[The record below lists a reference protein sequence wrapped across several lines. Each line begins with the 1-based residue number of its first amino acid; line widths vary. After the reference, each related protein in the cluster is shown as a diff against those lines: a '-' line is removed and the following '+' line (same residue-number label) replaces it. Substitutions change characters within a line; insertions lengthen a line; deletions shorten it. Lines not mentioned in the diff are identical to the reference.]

1 MVAGVRTHQKA
12 SRPSLAEELV
22 LALSKPRTS
31 KEPRGAIS
39 KNSSRTNN
47 DDWINFLKKR
57 KDNLSE
63 PDGKDKNP
71 KLEQTLKEQRQKL
84 RETEEALHKEQQAHT
99 ETKRKSGNN
108 VGQND
113 DIRHI
118 LTQEK
123 KKNKGLLDELSSLR
137 KKIENLEGKNEE
149 RIKGLQRENAGTVL
163 ELKELKAW
171 KEEAMKRIAS
181 SVKFCENQHTSQIEK
196 LRVEN
201 RNLEKL
207 CDENGTKE
215 KKMLKEVSLSL
226 KKKEFEVDL
235 LKGDLEKKNQI
246 IQSLRTELDEMYVKR
261 NINEGNGKNVTSTE
275 NVLEW
280 PNKTL
285 SSPNTSILK
294 KRKRFSMESVVSVKK
309 ARAADLSDRDTRY
322 DEEQNEVKHIKQEMV
337 VLDETIEPEEAT
349 DTQLDFVED
358 ILDEIFEKIDYIKQK
373 PKTSEDLTVTDSSA
387 RESLDDG
394 DDDCRFIRE
403 LLVSMIDN
411 L

>member
-1 MVAGVRTHQKA
+1 
-12 SRPSLAEELV
+12 
-22 LALSKPRTS
+22 
-31 KEPRGAIS
+31 
-39 KNSSRTNN
+39 
-47 DDWINFLKKR
+47 
-57 KDNLSE
+57 
-63 PDGKDKNP
+63 
-71 KLEQTLKEQRQKL
+71 
-84 RETEEALHKEQQAHT
+84 
-99 ETKRKSGNN
+99 
-108 VGQND
+108 
-113 DIRHI
+113 
-118 LTQEK
+118 
-123 KKNKGLLDELSSLR
+123 
-137 KKIENLEGKNEE
+137 
-149 RIKGLQRENAGTVL
+149 
-163 ELKELKAW
+163 
-171 KEEAMKRIAS
+171 MKRIAS

-275 NVLEW
+275 NVLEL
-280 PNKTL
+280 PNKNL

-387 RESLDDG
+387 RESLDD
-394 DDDCRFIRE
+394 DDGDCRFIRE